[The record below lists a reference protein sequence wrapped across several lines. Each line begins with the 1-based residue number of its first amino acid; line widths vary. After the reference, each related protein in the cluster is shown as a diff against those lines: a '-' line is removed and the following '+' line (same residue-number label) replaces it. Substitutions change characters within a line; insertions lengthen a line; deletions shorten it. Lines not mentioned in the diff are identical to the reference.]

1 MGAPEMGLLGVMPMS
16 FADPQTVTIA
26 PASALSLPRTQT
38 ADAEGNP
45 SIYRSADGLTELT
58 VSHESAKKGRTRRL
72 VKISVAKLAADP
84 FRPSEN
90 RRVSMST
97 HVVFDVEDG
106 FTAAEQKNVWDGF
119 IAMLNA
125 SSGLL
130 VTKVLAGES

>member
-1 MGAPEMGLLGVMPMS
+1 MS

-26 PASALSLPRTQT
+26 PAAALALPRTQT

-45 SIYRSADGLTELT
+45 SVYQSADGLTTLT

-72 VKISVAKLAADP
+72 VKITVSKLAPDP
-84 FRPSEN
+84 FRTTEN

-106 FTAAEQKNVWDGF
+106 YTAAEQKAVWDGF
-119 IAMLNA
+119 IAQLQA

-130 VTKVLAGES
+130 ITKVLAGES

>member
-1 MGAPEMGLLGVMPMS
+1 
-16 FADPQTVTIA
+16 
-26 PASALSLPRTQT
+26 
-38 ADAEGNP
+38 
-45 SIYRSADGLTELT
+45 
-58 VSHESAKKGRTRRL
+58 
-72 VKISVAKLAADP
+72 
-84 FRPSEN
+84 
-90 RRVSMST
+90 MST

>member
-1 MGAPEMGLLGVMPMS
+1 MS
-16 FADPQTVTIA
+16 FADPQSVTIA
-26 PASALSLPRTQT
+26 PAAALALPRVQT

-45 SIYRSADGLTELT
+45 SVYMSADGLTELT
-58 VSHESAKKGRTRRL
+58 VSHESGKKGRTRRM
-72 VKISVAKLAADP
+72 VKISVAKLAPDP
-84 FRPSEN
+84 YRTTEN

-97 HVVFDVEDG
+97 HIVFDVEDG

-130 VTKVLAGES
+130 ITKVLAGES